1 MLHDLFIG
9 RQEIFGGWPHFGE
22 GVDRSPSLFT
32 ERNAPTPADVVW
44 MSDTDVDSA
53 QLMHPQESNVHGKIF
68 GG

>member
-1 MLHDLFIG
+1 MHDLFIG
-9 RQEIFGGWPHFGE
+9 RQAIFGELLAGPDPTSADRALWP
-22 GVDRSPSLFT
+22 

-44 MSDTDVDSA
+44 MSDTDVNSA